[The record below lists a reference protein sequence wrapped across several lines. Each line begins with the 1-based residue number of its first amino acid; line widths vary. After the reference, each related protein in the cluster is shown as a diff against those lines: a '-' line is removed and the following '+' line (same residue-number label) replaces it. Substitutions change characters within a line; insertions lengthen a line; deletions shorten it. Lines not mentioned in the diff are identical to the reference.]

1 MLLHYTHREDQMK
14 QIQWIYL
21 AGILVLVLAPA
32 SLQIVV
38 KDSSDESRW
47 QAYVSKS
54 AQSFTSN
61 IKRHSEGTFSSD
73 LTRYLDKMKAKDFV
87 QWLMNTKRFSGTKR
101 NTKEDPGVITLP
113 SNVSLFRFYKYE

>member
-1 MLLHYTHREDQMK
+1 M
-14 QIQWIYL
+14 YL
-21 AGILVLVLAPA
+21 AAVLVLVLAPA
-32 SLQIVV
+32 SMQMVV

-47 QAYVSKS
+47 QAYISKS

-87 QWLMNTKRFSGTKR
+87 QWLMNTKRYSATKR
-101 NTKEDPGVITLP
+101 NIKDDQGVITLP
-113 SNVSLFRFYKYE
+113 SNFSLFRFYKYE